1 MKKIFLTFL
10 FTLFASTAMFAQ
22 VDKLLGEWKTVDDK
36 TNKEVSVVQIYKAEN
51 GLYYGKLIKL
61 LEPNPDTKLIG
72 TMIIKDMEVKGDKL
86 VNGTVYDPDNGKTYY
101 ASVKYDAKNNT
112 LILRGSLDKKG
123 IFGRSQTWVR

>member
-72 TMIIKDMEVKGDKL
+72 TMIIKDMEAKGDKL

-101 ASVKYDAKNNT
+101 ASVKYDAKKNT

>member
-1 MKKIFLTFL
+1 
-10 FTLFASTAMFAQ
+10 
-22 VDKLLGEWKTVDDK
+22 
-36 TNKEVSVVQIYKAEN
+36 
-51 GLYYGKLIKL
+51 
-61 LEPNPDTKLIG
+61 
-72 TMIIKDMEVKGDKL
+72 METKGDKL

>member
-72 TMIIKDMEVKGDKL
+72 AMIIKDMEVKGDKL

>member
-101 ASVKYDAKNNT
+101 ASVKYNAKNNT

>member
-1 MKKIFLTFL
+1 MKKIFLTLL

-36 TNKEVSVVQIYKAEN
+36 TNKEVSIVQIYKGDN

-101 ASVKYDAKNNT
+101 GSVKYDAKNNT